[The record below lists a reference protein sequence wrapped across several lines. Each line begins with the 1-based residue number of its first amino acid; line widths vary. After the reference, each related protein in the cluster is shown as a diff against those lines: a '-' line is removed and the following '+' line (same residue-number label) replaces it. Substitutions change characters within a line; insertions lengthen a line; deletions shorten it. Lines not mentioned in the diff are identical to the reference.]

1 MAQNM
6 TENSLFL
13 KICDMMGPV
22 NLLLVFLFSSTWQ
35 VVPEWEKN
43 EDTKQS
49 CCFGKHLQ
57 EECHQKT
64 KVEIRLFSE
73 FTDNKTVCK
82 WRAGLPVTEDS
93 ITTICRY
100 HQLFYSDLFFKKWQ
114 MLQHLWQSQK
124 EKETRWDTHYN
135 TWNDRTIETQRNQ
148 CNSWVEAVL

>member
-13 KICDMMGPV
+13 EIHMMGPI

-35 VVPEWEKN
+35 VVPEREKN

-73 FTDNKTVCK
+73 FTEKDKTVYK
-82 WRAGLPVTEDS
+82 WRAGLPMTEDS
-93 ITTICRY
+93 VTTICRY
-100 HQLFYSDLFFKKWQ
+100 YQLFYSDLFFKKQQ
-114 MLQHLWQSQK
+114 MLQHLQQSQK
-124 EKETRWDTHYN
+124 KRSQMGH
-135 TWNDRTIETQRNQ
+135 TI
-148 CNSWVEAVL
+148 